1 MKRSL
6 PSLGR
11 PSVRP
16 NRPVG
21 RDRVA
26 GTRAAFCAAAAVCA
40 DVDSLE
46 SASAPTTTTSPQRL
60 SNFIGFL
67 LAAGAMASKH
77 LAILHEARAVGDAVI
92 EPHRDGVGLVG
103 MPI

>member
-21 RDRVA
+21 RDSVA
-26 GTRAAFCAAAAVCA
+26 GTRAAFCAPVAGGGAVWA
-40 DVDSLE
+40 PIGPAPR
-46 SASAPTTTTSPQRL
+46 ASTPRTIATTHGLRD
-60 SNFIGFL
+60 FMVFL
-67 LAAGAMASKH
+67 LACRVYASPSRCRGH
-77 LAILHEARAVGDAVI
+77 QIEITTLTAHETIFRYI
-92 EPHRDGVGLVG
+92 TK
-103 MPI
+103 